1 MRTVSS
7 SLLWLVLGIGCTP
20 ESASAP
26 PSRESIDRVLDDWHL
41 AAAEADEDRYFAHF
55 APEAVFMGTDAT
67 ERWTREEFRAY
78 ARERFATGTG
88 WTYTG
93 RDRHVA
99 FSPAGD
105 VAWVDERLDNAR
117 YGELRG
123 TAVLL
128 RVDGAWKIAHYN
140 MVFPIPNDL
149 APEVVARIKETLLPK

>member
-1 MRTVSS
+1 MSMRALSL
-7 SLLWLVLGIGCTP
+7 SLLVSLGACAP
-20 ESASAP
+20 ASEP
-26 PSRESIDRVLDDWHL
+26 PSREVVDRVLDDWHL
-41 AAAEADEDRYFAHF
+41 AAAQADEERYFGHF

-67 ERWTREEFRAY
+67 ERWTREEFRTY
-78 ARERFATGTG
+78 AHERFKTGTG

-128 RVDGAWKIAHYN
+128 CAGDTWKIAHYN

-149 APEVVARIKETLLPK
+149 APEVVARIKETLGPK